1 MKNKVNLVLCSIAR
15 GINCISAEGCQL
27 FFLCLAGNSQEASHT
42 HPHSRKLTAGLAVV
56 VATKVAAIQAGVGRV
71 TIVARGL
78 DIGLTSCFFIFIF
91 YLEPTDVCFFVFL
104 S

>member
-15 GINCISAEGCQL
+15 GINCISTEGCQL
-27 FFLCLAGNSQEASHT
+27 FFLCLAGNSQELSHT

-71 TIVARGL
+71 TIVARGV
-78 DIGLTSCFFIFIF
+78 DIGLTRCFFFFIWSLQSF
-91 YLEPTDVCFFVFL
+91 AFCAF
-104 S
+104 